1 MFSILVKFQVNTEY
15 KDTLVKALAEDGEGS
30 LKNEPG
36 TLRFDVIQD
45 SSNPNVIFLYES
57 YQDRAAF
64 EIHTQGVYYK
74 KVREIFNEMTSNNYG
89 TIEELGRGTGTTLFP
104 LQ

>member
-1 MFSILVKFQVNTEY
+1 MFSILVKFNVNAEY
-15 KDTLVKALAEDGEGS
+15 KDPLVKALVEDGEGS

-57 YQDRAAF
+57 YLDQSAF
-64 EIHTQGVYYK
+64 ETHSQGSYYK
-74 KVREIFNEMTSNNYG
+74 KAIDIFNEMTSNNYG
-89 TIEELGRGTGTTLFP
+89 TVEELGRGNTLFP